1 MNELSRERL
10 ISLLADDSQQVT
22 NKEMQSAYGCFME
35 QINEVS
41 QSEKTYSE
49 IFRMLN
55 IIRVELVSIETLYQY
70 GQGGK
75 CLEICSSSKSISTCQ
90 C

>member
-22 NKEMQSAYGCFME
+22 NKEMQSAYECFME

-49 IFRMLN
+49 IFRML
-55 IIRVELVSIETLYQY
+55 S
-70 GQGGK
+70 
-75 CLEICSSSKSISTCQ
+75 
-90 C
+90 